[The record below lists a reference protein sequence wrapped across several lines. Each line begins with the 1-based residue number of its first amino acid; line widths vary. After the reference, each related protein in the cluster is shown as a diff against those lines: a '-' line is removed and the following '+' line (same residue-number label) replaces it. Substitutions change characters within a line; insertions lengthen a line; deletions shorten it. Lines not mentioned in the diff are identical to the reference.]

1 MKTLFSYQTNIIQLS
16 EKRGYHAVV
25 ILTKTDKGLEAK
37 IILESDSSTD
47 EIVVGTY
54 FSSTYDYVECNSY
67 VYSML
72 NDLSYLD
79 DIWMRFINKRI
90 LGGSNGKFTCK
101 KRHSHN

>member
-79 DIWMRFINKRI
+79 DVWMRFVRNINK
-90 LGGSNGKFTCK
+90 GGSYGKFTCK

>member
-1 MKTLFSYQTNIIQLS
+1 MKTLFSYQTDIIKVS
-16 EKRGYHAVV
+16 DNRNYHAVV
-25 ILTKTDKGLEAK
+25 ITTKTDKGLEAK
-37 IILESDSSTD
+37 IILESDCSTD

-79 DIWMRFINKRI
+79 DIWMRFINKRT
-90 LGGSNGKFTCK
+90 LGGSNGKFTYK